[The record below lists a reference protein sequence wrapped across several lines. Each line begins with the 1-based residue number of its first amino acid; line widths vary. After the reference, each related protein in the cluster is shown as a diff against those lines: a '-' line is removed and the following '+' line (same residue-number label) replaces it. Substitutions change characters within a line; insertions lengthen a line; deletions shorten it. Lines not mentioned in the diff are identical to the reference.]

1 MPAKTNREER
11 IKEKFKG
18 SEQNEYLISL
28 LNDVFDII
36 NAKFCK
42 EVTDL
47 NWLPNKKKL
56 EEMLSITGRIEKIYL
71 QSNNTN
77 KKVTPVTAIRGGRT
91 SIENTIAITE
101 DFFAENY
108 SFVWMLSSHPV
119 VTSFL
124 PIMRHVSFLARLN
137 TAIKE
142 VSID

>member
-1 MPAKTNREER
+1 MSS
-11 IKEKFKG
+11 G

-108 SFVWMLSSHPV
+108 SFVW
-119 VTSFL
+119 
-124 PIMRHVSFLARLN
+124 
-137 TAIKE
+137 
-142 VSID
+142 